1 MSAHEFPHELFEFGD
16 PMYIETFSPRIQKR
30 FICPQKDIQ
39 SASKFN
45 SRLIDYKQ
53 KRLTVFSILTHSLS
67 RQVKER

>member
-1 MSAHEFPHELFEFGD
+1 
-16 PMYIETFSPRIQKR
+16 MYIETFSPRIQKR